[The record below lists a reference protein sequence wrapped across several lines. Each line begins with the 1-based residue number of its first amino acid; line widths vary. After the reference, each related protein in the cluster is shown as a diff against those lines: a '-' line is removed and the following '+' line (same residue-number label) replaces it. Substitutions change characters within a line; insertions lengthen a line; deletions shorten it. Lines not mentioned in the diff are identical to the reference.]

1 MRNANKFAKEL
12 NKLEERLRLR
22 LEEEQFIRMI
32 NDKSKFQQPKN
43 YDNKIK

>member
-32 NDKSKFQQPKN
+32 NDKSEFQLPKN